1 MRVEARKAW
10 QVSASRSPRSTRNRL
25 AWFLVCLAAGA
36 AAGMAGAWFTGNP
49 YWFIA
54 IPAALAVGWLFVANP
69 DECTPSSAH
78 RAGRAPGDE
87 DAP

>member
-1 MRVEARKAW
+1 M
-10 QVSASRSPRSTRNRL
+10 SAAPSPRSLRNRL
-25 AWFLVCLAAGA
+25 AWFFVCLSAGA

-49 YWFIA
+49 YWYLA
-54 IPAALAVGWLFVANP
+54 IPAALALGWLWVANP
-69 DECTPSSAH
+69 DECTPPTTR